1 MKLHENTPECVVFFL
16 AGSLPGS
23 ALLHLRQLS
32 LFGMISRLPQN
43 ILRSIAVDML
53 VEAKT
58 TCFSWFQQIRNI
70 CVQYQLPHPL
80 TILENPPSKGVY
92 KKLCKLKVVEFW
104 RKEFQYK
111 AGKLDSLKYFKPAF
125 HSLTSPHP
133 IFTSLNGNPYESQKA
148 KIQSRF
154 ISGRYRTERLCR
166 FWSSNKAGICL
177 LESCR
182 NLRISEDLEHI
193 IFSCKSLRDTR
204 SRLENFTNSYV
215 ADKPI
220 LKPIIETYICENKE
234 LFCQFII
241 DCSVLPLVISSY
253 QMYGPTIHEH
263 LYYITRTWCHSLHR
277 DRLRQLGRW
286 NTF

>member
-32 LFGMISRLPQN
+32 LFGMISRLSQN
-43 ILRSIAVDML
+43 ILRSIALDML

-58 TCFSWFQQIRNI
+58 TCYSWFQQIRNI

-80 TILENPPSKGVY
+80 TILENPPSKGVF
-92 KKLCKLKVVEFW
+92 KKLCKLKVVEYW
-104 RKEFQYK
+104 RNEFQLK
-111 AGKLDSLKYFKPAF
+111 AAKLDSLKYFKPAF
-125 HSLTSPHP
+125 LSLTSPHP
-133 IFTSLNGNPYESQKA
+133 IFTSLKGNPYENQKA

-182 NLRISEDLEHI
+182 SLRISEELDHI
-193 IFSCKSLRDTR
+193 IFSCQGLSDTR
-204 SRLENFTNSYV
+204 LRLVNFTKNYV
-215 ADKPI
+215 ANKPI
-220 LKPIIETYICENKE
+220 LQPIIDAYLFETRDI
-234 LFCQFII
+234 FCQFIV
-241 DCSVLPLVISSY
+241 DCSVLPLVIAAY
-253 QMYGPTIHEH
+253 QLYGPTIHEH
-263 LYYITRTWCHSLHR
+263 LYHITRTWCHTLHR
-277 DRLRQLGRW
+277 DRLRHLGRW
-286 NTF
+286 NAF